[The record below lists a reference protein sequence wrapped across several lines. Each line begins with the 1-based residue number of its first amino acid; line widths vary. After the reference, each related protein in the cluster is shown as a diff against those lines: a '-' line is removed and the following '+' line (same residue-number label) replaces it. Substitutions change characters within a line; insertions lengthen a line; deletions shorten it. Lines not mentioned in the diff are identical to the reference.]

1 MSGTPRSRLYGYADH
16 GVPQNIAPSRQS
28 QLADVEGFASSPK
41 FGVQIA
47 FSGWKQADVRVDW
60 RHAPDPKANQGIWS
74 ALLGSLSRNE

>member
-47 FSGWKQADVRVDW
+47 FSGWKQADV
-60 RHAPDPKANQGIWS
+60 
-74 ALLGSLSRNE
+74 